1 MMPTNPQI
9 PYELLLLSDAEALER
24 QASRG
29 EVVRA
34 ADVDA
39 LLARYG
45 TAFVQLPHY
54 LQEAID
60 RIDLAE

>member
-1 MMPTNPQI
+1 MPSNPQI
-9 PYELLLLSDAEALER
+9 PYELSLLSDVEALGR
-24 QASRG
+24 RASRG

-45 TAFVQLPHY
+45 TAFAQLPRY

-60 RIDLAE
+60 RIGLAE